1 MVLTR
6 LMVVTALVGGGSLV
20 LVSRQASAATT
31 TDLTDCSFLALQT
44 AVIVG
49 GTIDYEQNCDTNFTS
64 DIISSGTT
72 DIEANG
78 FGVTYYGGYSTN
90 FFVVSGGSLTISQVS
105 MYEGGLDGQSGSN
118 GTTGAS
124 GTDGVDG
131 SAGVQSDGGA
141 ASASTPGANGSSGGP
156 GAALTEGGALVVQ
169 AGTLTLNGDVV
180 NGTLQGGNG
189 GNGGNGGDGG
199 NGGNGGAGSAGLAGI
214 DGTEPGVAG
223 TDGQPG
229 LYGGSATSGSNGGAG
244 GAGGNGGNAFGG
256 AIYNAGTLVI
266 NGGSVSG
273 TAQAGGGG
281 EGGGGGN
288 GGNGGTG
295 GAGGGGGNGGSGG
308 NGQSCNT
315 CDPTGGPGGNGAPGG
330 NQGTNGNGGNG
341 GMGGL
346 TGAGGAAEGGA
357 IYNTG
362 TLEITNAL
370 IDSSVAQ
377 GGSDGGGT
385 TGDGVGGS
393 GGSAGGAGGSGGG
406 GGDGGGGGVGGGPNG
421 DDGGNGGSAGAP
433 GDGTAGATA
442 GQAGAWPAT
451 LLCTPTLI
459 PFSPCGGNPGPAL
472 GGGIFNGASGTTTII
487 DTKITS
493 DNAIGGS
500 GVSLA
505 GYGNT
510 SGGSGGG
517 GDYGGSDAGGPGGS
531 GGNGGN
537 PFDEGDAA
545 GGAPTDGA
553 ANGSAPTPGGAGA
566 DGVQGFNGGVA
577 AGGGI
582 YSLGTLSL
590 LGDGSDPT
598 AYYVAGTGAQG
609 GRGAAG
615 TAGIPGGVG
624 QIGTTGGDGGGG
636 GDGSPAETGG
646 DGAVGGEGA
655 DAGQNGLGGA
665 GGNAGSGEGGGIYCT
680 TLTISYYQVSSDS
693 AAGGTGGAGGV
704 GGGTGGENS
713 ADGGAG
719 GYGGGPGQGG
729 YEIPSPPGGIAPGGV
744 GGQGGQGGNGSAGGD
759 GGLGGEGGDAYGG
772 GIFCTGAVNLIGDT
786 FFANT
791 ADGGTGGA
799 SGPGGPGGSGGNGAP
814 EDFNGDAG
822 ANGGNGGNGGV
833 GGNGLLGGTGGD
845 ASGGAVDG
853 SGTGCDTT
861 FGSGGPADL
870 ATAGAGGNGGS
881 GGVGGLAGI
890 GGIGYAAT
898 GDGSGT
904 TGANGTAGP
913 AGTPGVV
920 GIPGSGTDPE
930 DTSGGGTGACG
941 NETQTITL
949 ALTGSTTLP
958 ESGSYDVDASTN
970 DTDPGTDLGYTVDGS
985 ASDTANCSV
994 SGLGVVSFTNLGEC
1008 TIDVNSP
1015 ASETYAAAT
1024 QAQQVLTVAS
1034 TDEFSQTITLAPTG
1048 TTILSESGLYNVDA
1062 STNDTD
1068 PGTTLTYVVDAIAT
1082 NSSGCTVS
1090 LSGVVS
1096 FSALG
1101 GCTIDVNST
1110 ATEDYAAAAQAQ
1122 QVLTVGNGA
1131 AAQTIT
1137 LATTGTTSLG
1147 ESGVYNVDATSND
1160 TDPAT
1165 SLTYTVDGSAS
1176 DTANCSV
1183 SGLGVVSFSALG
1195 QCTIDVN
1202 SGVTENY
1209 AAAAQ
1214 AQQVLTVGGLAGLD
1228 VSVNSG
1234 GINWSDVAAAGYTF
1248 AYAKATQGNYSVD
1261 AEFQSNWSGMVANGI
1276 TPGAYLTVDGTVS
1289 GALQAEQFVNTVGA
1303 DYGSGDLIPAI
1314 DTSLLQEELDPTC
1327 TSLGSPGFPPGGC
1340 ITETQATTVLGDVV
1354 SALTS
1359 DFGVAPVIYTDATIW
1374 DADLGDPSGYGA
1386 DPLWFV
1392 KLGLSAPASAD
1403 LPATNWF
1410 GNGWAVWQYSFT
1422 GDVFGVGGE
1431 VDLDAANGS
1440 SLPIYT
1446 SAKAAP
1452 TSTSFSISVDGAA
1465 AATVAPGTA
1474 ATLAELGL
1482 PPTATGAVVFSSTD
1496 NPDLCTITL
1505 PDTSCLSSTS
1515 LPQDTYSPISATFSD
1530 TDGNYL
1536 GSNSTNSVSLT
1547 VGVPTTGLAGL
1558 DVSVNSGGIN
1568 WSDVAA
1574 AGYTFAYAKATQG
1587 NYSVDAEFQSNWSGM
1602 VANGITPGAYLTVDG
1617 TVSGALQAE
1626 QFVNTVGADY
1636 GSGDLIP
1643 AIDTSL
1649 LQEELDPTCTS
1660 LGSPGFPP
1668 GGCITETQATT
1679 VLGDVVSA
1687 LTSDFGVAPVI
1698 YTDATIWD
1706 ADLGDPSGYG
1716 ADPLWFVKLGL
1727 SAPASAD
1734 LPATNWFGNGW
1745 AVWQYSFT
1753 GDVSGVGGEVDLDAA
1768 NGSSLPVLAC
1778 PSGTS
1783 SCSSAVTNGGTAVAS
1798 SGETTASASGGS
1810 GTVTV
1815 SQYSSDPEVPL
1826 PNSTDEYFDVSVSD
1840 SITPFTNVDVVDCAL
1855 SGGDTLW
1862 WWNGSSWLEVS
1873 PQSPSPTGCVT
1884 ADLSVSSKPD
1894 IAELT
1899 GTVFAVTSTPSPS
1912 TTQLTITKSD
1922 NVGGSSVTGVIGS
1935 ATPGDA
1941 ITYSITVDNIGTV
1954 SATSLDVSDDLP
1966 SQGLNDV
1973 SSPDV
1978 PTGVSFNPS
1987 NDSWSVATLAAG
1999 SSITM
2004 TLSGTV
2010 PSDVTGT
2017 SYVNEASVSSS
2028 NASTV
2033 EASDTDSLP
2042 PPASVNVNVTVSGT
2056 MTYGGP
2062 AKFTY
2067 GTSPSVT
2074 LSGNLSCATAAGH
2087 AIATLGV
2094 GKYTID
2100 GSSCLGLTAPDGY
2113 AIIYGGASDGFVVS
2127 AAALTVTASS
2137 GTFTYGSAPPV
2148 ITPGYSGF
2156 ENGDGPAS
2164 LTIAPSCSTT
2174 AKSSSPVGSYSSTCT
2189 GALDS
2194 NYSINYVAGTVK
2206 VTSAPS
2212 KLSLTAQPV
2221 GPLSLGSPVR
2231 YEAVVSKGSVAGTL
2245 SGVVAFTDDGTPIA
2259 GCAAV
2264 RLLLGVALCQTDART
2279 LGDNTISAMYENDPD
2294 FANSSATLVQVIFAA
2309 PLITSAN
2316 HVSTKTG
2323 QPFSFQAVASGYPV
2337 PTFSEKGA
2345 LPKGVSFTSGGLLSG
2360 TPSSG
2365 TGGSFTVTLTASN
2378 AYGATHQS
2386 FVLVV
2391 DQAPL
2396 ITSSNDVT
2404 ATLGR
2409 HFAFQVLATGYPAPT
2424 FTEKGALPKGVS
2436 FTSGGLLSGSPQSV
2450 GTYVI
2455 TVTATNAVGI
2465 VQQILTLST

>member
-308 NGQSCNT
+308 SGQSCNT

-1422 GDVFGVGGE
+1422 GDV
-1431 VDLDAANGS
+1431 
-1440 SLPIYT
+1440 
-1446 SAKAAP
+1446 
-1452 TSTSFSISVDGAA
+1452 
-1465 AATVAPGTA
+1465 
-1474 ATLAELGL
+1474 
-1482 PPTATGAVVFSSTD
+1482 
-1496 NPDLCTITL
+1496 
-1505 PDTSCLSSTS
+1505 
-1515 LPQDTYSPISATFSD
+1515 
-1530 TDGNYL
+1530 
-1536 GSNSTNSVSLT
+1536 
-1547 VGVPTTGLAGL
+1547 
-1558 DVSVNSGGIN
+1558 
-1568 WSDVAA
+1568 
-1574 AGYTFAYAKATQG
+1574 
-1587 NYSVDAEFQSNWSGM
+1587 
-1602 VANGITPGAYLTVDG
+1602 
-1617 TVSGALQAE
+1617 
-1626 QFVNTVGADY
+1626 
-1636 GSGDLIP
+1636 
-1643 AIDTSL
+1643 
-1649 LQEELDPTCTS
+1649 
-1660 LGSPGFPP
+1660 
-1668 GGCITETQATT
+1668 
-1679 VLGDVVSA
+1679 
-1687 LTSDFGVAPVI
+1687 
-1698 YTDATIWD
+1698 
-1706 ADLGDPSGYG
+1706 
-1716 ADPLWFVKLGL
+1716 
-1727 SAPASAD
+1727 
-1734 LPATNWFGNGW
+1734 
-1745 AVWQYSFT
+1745 
-1753 GDVSGVGGEVDLDAA
+1753 SGVGGEVDLDAA